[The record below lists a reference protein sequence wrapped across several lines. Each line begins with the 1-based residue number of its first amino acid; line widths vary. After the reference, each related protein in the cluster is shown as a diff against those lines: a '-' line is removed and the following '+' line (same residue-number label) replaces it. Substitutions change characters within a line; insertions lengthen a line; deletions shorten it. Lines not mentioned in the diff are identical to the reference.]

1 MLCCAD
7 IPNSP
12 SFFRF
17 FGFGACGGRWAPYN
31 RYFSYPGKILDNIAQ
46 HDRIIED
53 VLYSRQHFALFGKIL
68 QFRKPTILSFDRIS
82 ILCGITAFE
91 QKFDQRKN
99 YTFEMMFAKVPPY
112 LKLSHTELKFRP

>member
-1 MLCCAD
+1 MQIYQVHLHSLDSLGVVHVVDGGHPIIGTFLIRA
-7 IPNSP
+7 
-12 SFFRF
+12 RF
-17 FGFGACGGRWAPYN
+17 W
-31 RYFSYPGKILDNIAQ
+31 KNIAQ
-46 HDRIIED
+46 HDRIIEN
-53 VLYSRQHFALFGKIL
+53 VLYSRRHFALSGKIL

-91 QKFDQRKN
+91 QKFDQCKN